1 MEEKI
6 LKHIQILGSITTW
19 EAIQQYGCT
28 RLSQY
33 IYLLRNK
40 GYDIDDKR
48 IKVTTRTGNTTTIKR
63 YFIKD
68 KPKKDFY
75 EEIEELQ
82 YG

>member
-40 GYDIDDKR
+40 GYDIDDSW
-48 IKVTTRTGNTTTIKR
+48 IKVTTRMGEKTSIKKYYLKNNKR
-63 YFIKD
+63 
-68 KPKKDFY
+68 DFY